1 MNLLEEQNDPMRL
14 QRGLLKA
21 SVRLTMAY
29 KAHVPDTMTRIR
41 VLPGVAVVSQSDQ
54 VVRKKAGKATL
65 DIYIKFLPEAGPVFD
80 SLKKILEDVKR
91 LPGVEVIKVLSLGD
105 RKVTYKGN
113 PIVI

>member
-1 MNLLEEQNDPMRL
+1 MNLIEQKDAMRL
-14 QRGLLKA
+14 DRGLLKA
-21 SVRLTMAY
+21 SVRLIMSY
-29 KAHVPDTMTRIR
+29 NAHVPDTMTRIR

-54 VVRKKAGKATL
+54 VTRKKAGKATL
-65 DIYIKFLPEAGPVFD
+65 DMYIKFLPEAGPVFD
-80 SLKKILEDVKR
+80 SIKKILENVKK